1 MYNKQI
7 SLRLDEKLHKAL
19 KKEASKQMR
28 TINSQ
33 VRVILTRYLKEKNE
47 TS

>member
-7 SLRLDEKLHKAL
+7 SLRLDDKLHNAL
-19 KKEASKQMR
+19 KKEAKKQMR

-33 VRVILTRYLKEKNE
+33 IRVILSRYLKEKN
-47 TS
+47 

>member
-1 MYNKQI
+1 MYNKQV

-19 KKEASKQMR
+19 KKEARKQMR

-33 VRVILTRYLKEKNE
+33 VRVILTRYLKKK
-47 TS
+47 S

>member
-19 KKEASKQMR
+19 KKEARKQMR
-28 TINSQ
+28 TVNSQ
-33 VRVILTRYLKEKNE
+33 VRVILARYLEKKN
-47 TS
+47 

>member
-7 SLRLDEKLHKAL
+7 SLRLDEKLHNAL
-19 KKEASKQMR
+19 KKEARRQMR